1 MKKHKLKPHQQ
12 ELASR
17 IKKEL
22 DKFNQNNLYYLV
34 SKPNIDVENNLT
46 IPEIKKY
53 IKSGI
58 QKYTQE
64 FLLHNYYWGAEKKLF
79 QYILFIEYPKDFYLA
94 TLDTNADLTSL
105 NNDVHFHMFISSKS
119 NYVNMTQIGYKIFY
133 DLTSSKSKSNSIS
146 KYKCYKIENISEEFI
161 EYHTKQHYQY
171 IDKDRLMINVN

>member
-1 MKKHKLKPHQQ
+1 MKKHNLKPHQK

-17 IKKEL
+17 VFTEL
-22 DKFNQNNLYYLV
+22 KMLNENNLYYLV
-34 SKPNIDVENNLT
+34 SKPNSHTDNLT
-46 IPEIKKY
+46 IPELKKY

-94 TLDTNADLTSL
+94 TLDTNANLTSL
-105 NNDVHFHMFISSKS
+105 NNDAHFHMFVSSNNS
-119 NYVNMTQIGYKIFY
+119 FVNMTQLGYQIFR
-133 DLTSSKSKSNSIS
+133 DLTSSKKKPNSIR
-146 KYKCYKIENISEEFI
+146 KYKCYKLENISEEFI

-171 IDKDRLMINVN
+171 IDKERLMINI

>member
-1 MKKHKLKPHQQ
+1 MKQHKLKPHQI
-12 ELASR
+12 ELATR
-17 IKKEL
+17 VMTEVNKLNE
-22 DKFNQNNLYYLV
+22 NNLYYLV
-34 SKPNIDVENNLT
+34 SKPNENTDNLT

-94 TLDTNADLTSL
+94 TLDINANLTSL
-105 NNDVHFHMFISSKS
+105 NNDVHFHMFISS
-119 NYVNMTQIGYKIFY
+119 NNNFVNMTQLGYQILL
-133 DLTSSKSKSNSIS
+133 DLTSSRKKPNSIK
-146 KYKCYKIENISEEFI
+146 KYKCYKIEDGITKEFA

-171 IDKDRLMINVN
+171 IDKERLMINI